1 MSAPAFI
8 ETATKLDRLFLHFF
22 DTHFIA
28 DKGRAAESAAFV
40 REMRLATRI
49 AVACAHTVFVPAAS
63 YYESPLCREILGEL
77 GDLLSYG
84 HIALSGSAINIE
96 EYVRE
101 RQDEDFYRKGS
112 LQHEWY
118 RAEHAKIV
126 ELTYMQRQR
135 SATRDVTEH
144 WKQGVADDSLMH
156 KLRNAMDAPLT
167 GLEQRLERVPQE
179 LGSLA
184 FIPEHV
190 YEILDLRNPSDLVAS
205 RIRSVIN
212 EGYFKSYVDDLQA
225 GVMIDLRQL
234 ASPFAI
240 PTRNPDLSYIKMLRF
255 VQGQDR
261 VGELLTC
268 SPNDLVRIGNESA
281 WLAATQL
288 AVSDPRAVV
297 AAAVSNP
304 SPFTSFPVSKM
315 NDIAPTSPVREAP
328 PKITV
333 LCVAAAAVEHE
344 VVRLRLIKDFGP
356 EKIVYLDQN
365 KKQFGLE
372 FADRKTGV
380 VWYLVGQAFQGAVDA
395 GVLSAHLSH
404 LLHPTVALMVGMCMG
419 LPGKGLPPGTVVV
432 PNEVYGF
439 DHRRLTEDG
448 ERFRPHGTD
457 TDNGPYGIARL
468 LSGRQTAY
476 QVMADKGLA
485 SASAKIED
493 ASAELVERIGQAF
506 PDVVA
511 FDMEG
516 YGFYRALKGTNCLWI
531 KAVADNGEHQGDTPE
546 ARESKQK
553 MQSTVTGYAI
563 DFALQVVS
571 AWSQAEPVR

>member
-1 MSAPAFI
+1 MRASASI

-28 DKGRAAESAAFV
+28 DKGRTAQTEAFI

-63 YYESPLCREILGEL
+63 YYESPLCRKILGEL
-77 GDLLSYG
+77 GDLLSFG

-118 RAEHAKIV
+118 RAEHESTTEV
-126 ELTYMQRQR
+126 TYMQRQR

-144 WKQGVADDSLMH
+144 WKQGVADESLMR
-156 KLRNAMDAPLT
+156 KLRDAMEAPLT
-167 GLEQRLERVPQE
+167 GLERRLERVPQE
-179 LGSLA
+179 LGSFA

-190 YEILDLRNPSDLVAS
+190 YEILDLNNPSDMVAS

-240 PTRNPDLSYIKMLRF
+240 PSRDPDLSYIKMLRF
-255 VQGQDR
+255 VQAKDR
-261 VGELLTC
+261 VAELLKC
-268 SPNDLVRIGNESA
+268 SPGDLVRIGNEPE

-288 AVSDPRAVV
+288 AVSDHG
-297 AAAVSNP
+297 AAGSAAMSDP
-304 SPFTSFPVSKM
+304 SPSTSFPMFKM
-315 NDIAPTSPVREAP
+315 NDTSPVSPAP
-328 PKITV
+328 DASPKTSV

-344 VVRLRLIKDFGP
+344 VVRLRLTNEFAP
-356 EKIVYLDQN
+356 EKVVVLDQQ
-365 KKQFGLE
+365 KTQFGLE
-372 FADRKTGV
+372 FTDPRTGV

-395 GVLSAHLSH
+395 GVLSTHWSH
-404 LLHPTVALMVGMCMG
+404 LLHPSVALMVGMCMG
-419 LPGKGLPPGTVVV
+419 LPGKGLSPGTVVV

-439 DHRRLTEDG
+439 DHRRLTKDG
-448 ERFRPHGTD
+448 ERFRPHGGE
-457 TDNGPYGIARL
+457 TDNGLYAVARL
-468 LSGRQTAY
+468 LSERQTDY
-476 QVMADKGLA
+476 KVVADKGLA
-485 SASAKIED
+485 SASTKIED
-493 ASAELVERIGQAF
+493 A
-506 PDVVA
+506 
-511 FDMEG
+511 
-516 YGFYRALKGTNCLWI
+516 RA
-531 KAVADNGEHQGDTPE
+531 D
-546 ARESKQK
+546 
-553 MQSTVTGYAI
+553 STGRRNTGLLNR
-563 DFALQVVS
+563 F
-571 AWSQAEPVR
+571 